1 MLLPASANHKAKA
14 WMAHSGARVYAAD
27 RRADTARRHRWAL
40 HRVRIDP
47 ALAQY
52 QECAMS
58 ERVRRVVE
66 RLVTL
71 LIAGMIPT
79 GMTGAAA
86 LPAPGVA
93 PVFVLRI
100 DGAIGPAT
108 SDFVGRALERATSEH
123 AQLVVLQMDTPGGLD
138 TAMRSI
144 IKDIL
149 AAPMPVAGFVS
160 PRGARAASAGTYI
173 LYASHIAAMAPA
185 TNIGAATPIAVGLPS
200 PGGTAEPPSR
210 AGSAASMPESGHDA
224 LTSKR
229 VNDATAYIRSLAQL
243 RGRDV
248 AWAELAV
255 REAVSLTAS
264 DALARHVIDVVAV
277 DVGDLLRQ
285 LDGRVVALG
294 DEHGGHVTLA
304 TAQAVVVAVGPGWRD
319 RLLAVISDP
328 SLALVL
334 MMIGVYGLLFEFMN
348 PGFVV
353 PGVIG
358 GVCLLLALWGLQM
371 LPINYAG
378 LGLILLG
385 IAFFVAEA
393 FVPSYGALGIGGV
406 AAFAFGALLLID
418 SDIPGFGIPLP
429 LIGALTLASAACVV
443 GVVGMAAKARRR
455 PLVSRTAVI
464 VGAAGDVI
472 ECSGHDGW
480 AMIDG
485 ERWRV
490 RAGQALR
497 HGQRVRVARVD
508 GLTLEVSPAAE
519 PTTPPGDLP

>member
-1 MLLPASANHKAKA
+1 MERLPRLLLLIGTL
-14 WMAHSGARVYAAD
+14 MA
-27 RRADTARRHRWAL
+27 
-40 HRVRIDP
+40 
-47 ALAQY
+47 ALA
-52 QECAMS
+52 A
-58 ERVRRVVE
+58 
-66 RLVTL
+66 
-71 LIAGMIPT
+71 
-79 GMTGAAA
+79 GAAS
-86 LPAPGVA
+86 P
-93 PVFVLRI
+93 PVFLLRI

-108 SDFVGRALERATSEH
+108 ADHVGRTLERAASER

-160 PRGARAASAGTYI
+160 PQGARAASAGTYI

-185 TNIGAATPIAVGLPS
+185 TNIGAATPIALGLPA
-200 PGGTAEPPSR
+200 P
-210 AGSAASMPESGHDA
+210 GSATGPPGRPASAAQAPDVDHDPLA
-224 LTSKR
+224 TKR
-229 VNDATAYIRSLAQL
+229 INDATAYIRSLAQL

-248 AWAELAV
+248 AWAEQAV
-255 REAVSLTAS
+255 REAVSLTAR
-264 DALARHVIDVVAV
+264 DALSRKVIDLVAV

-285 LDGRVVALG
+285 LDGRVVPLG
-294 DEHGGHVTLA
+294 DARGGTVTLA
-304 TAQAVVVAVGPGWRD
+304 TQGATLVAVEPDWRG

-348 PGFVV
+348 PGSVA

-358 GVCLLLALWGLQM
+358 GLCLLLALWGLQM

-385 IAFFVAEA
+385 ITFFVAEA

-418 SDIPGFGIPLP
+418 SEVPGLRVPL
-429 LIGALTLASAACVV
+429 ALVVGLALASAAAVI
-443 GVVGMAAKARRR
+443 GIAGMAAKARRR
-455 PLVSRTAVI
+455 PLASGTTQLI
-464 VGAAGDVI
+464 GAAGEVL
-472 ECSGHDGW
+472 EFAAGEGW
-480 AMIDG
+480 AQVAG

-490 RAGQALR
+490 RAVEALLPS
-497 HGQRVRVARVD
+497 QRVRVARVD
-508 GLTLEVSPAAE
+508 GLTLEVTPLAE
-519 PTTPPGDLP
+519 ATTPQGAPS

>member
-1 MLLPASANHKAKA
+1 VKPRACLLLAVMLMAAPAN
-14 WMAHSGARVYAAD
+14 AAD
-27 RRADTARRHRWAL
+27 A
-40 HRVRIDP
+40 P
-47 ALAQY
+47 A
-52 QECAMS
+52 
-58 ERVRRVVE
+58 
-66 RLVTL
+66 
-71 LIAGMIPT
+71 
-79 GMTGAAA
+79 
-86 LPAPGVA
+86 A
-93 PVFVLRI
+93 PVATVPPVYLLRI

-108 SDFVGRALERATSEH
+108 ADLVGRTLERAASEH

-160 PRGARAASAGTYI
+160 PQGARAASAGTYI
-173 LYASHIAAMAPA
+173 LYATHIAAMAPA
-185 TNIGAATPIAVGLPS
+185 TNIGAATPIAIGLPS
-200 PGGTAEPPSR
+200 PGSGADPPGR
-210 AGSAASMPESGHDA
+210 AASAASAPESSHDT
-224 LTSKR
+224 LTAKR

-243 RGRDV
+243 RGRDI

-255 REAVSLTAS
+255 REAVSLTAR
-264 DALARHVIDVVAV
+264 DALSRKVIDLIAV

-285 LDGRVVALG
+285 LDGRVVTLG
-294 DEHGGHVTLA
+294 DAHGGTLTLA
-304 TAQAVVVAVGPGWRD
+304 TAQARLVAVEPGWRG

-348 PGFVV
+348 PGFVA

-358 GVCLLLALWGLQM
+358 GVCLLLAMWGLQM

-393 FVPSYGALGIGGV
+393 FVPSYGALGIGGI

-418 SDIPGFGIPLP
+418 GDIPGFGIPLP
-429 LIGALTLASAACVV
+429 LIGALTLASAVCVI
-443 GVVGMAAKARRR
+443 GVVGMAAKARLR
-455 PLVSRTAVI
+455 PLVSGAARML
-464 VGAAGDVI
+464 GAAGEVVEYAGDT
-472 ECSGHDGW
+472 GW
-480 AMIDG
+480 ATVGG

-497 HGQRVRVARVD
+497 PGQRVRVTRVD

-519 PTTPPGDLP
+519 ATPPHGEAP